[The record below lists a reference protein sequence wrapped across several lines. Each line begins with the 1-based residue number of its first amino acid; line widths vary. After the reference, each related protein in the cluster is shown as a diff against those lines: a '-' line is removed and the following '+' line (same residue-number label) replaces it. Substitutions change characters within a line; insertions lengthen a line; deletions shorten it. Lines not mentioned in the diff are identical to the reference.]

1 MTTKL
6 LLINGP
12 IGCGKTEA
20 VKYIAKHFNIVER
33 RCKDKLFKLTQEF
46 FCVSEE
52 RFFDI
57 YNDRALKETPLD
69 EFQVSAAA
77 YNILAD
83 ELGLKHV
90 VFDAPVNLSI
100 RQAMIFVSEC
110 VCKPVFS
117 DDYFGKARAL
127 SLNEG
132 ELAIDDSAGGWVE
145 ELIPSLARLGRE
157 NVMLIRVYG
166 RGTFE
171 GDSRKYL
178 PSDAVDL
185 TVDVYNTGTE
195 QEFLDNM
202 LGAVAPFFRGEV

>member
-12 IGCGKTEA
+12 VGCGKTEA

-52 RFFDI
+52 LFFEI
-57 YNDRALKETPLD
+57 YNDRFAKELPV
-69 EFQVSAAA
+69 EHFKVSARA
-77 YNILAD
+77 YNVLAD
-83 ELGLKHV
+83 EIGLQHV
-90 VFDAPVNLSI
+90 VHNRDMYLSI

-110 VCKPVFS
+110 VCKPIFG

-145 ELIPSLARLGRE
+145 ELTPSLERLGRE

-202 LGAVAPFFRGEV
+202 LGAVAPFFKGEV